1 MSFTSLKD
9 EITRYNTLTVI
20 IMERA
25 LPVQALIIWA
35 SIGWKSSKKSYA
47 FNITLR
53 FLKSIER
60 DFIPLIKPLSPTTPE
75 MSCIPSCDT

>member
-1 MSFTSLKD
+1 MFFSSLKNR
-9 EITRYNTLTVI
+9 ITRYETLTVI

-25 LPVQALIIWA
+25 LPVQAVSNLRMTF
-35 SIGWKSSKKSYA
+35 WKSSKKPYA

-53 FLKSIER
+53 FLKSIES

-75 MSCIPSCDT
+75 MPCIPSCDT

>member
-1 MSFTSLKD
+1 MFFSSLKNG
-9 EITRYNTLTVI
+9 ITRYETFTVI
-20 IMERA
+20 MTERA

-35 SIGWKSSKKSYA
+35 HAFWKSSKKPYA